1 MIRLAAQNL
10 TLRVGNLTLCHNL
23 SLTLRAGENWAVLG
37 ANGSGKTTL
46 LHTLAGLR
54 APAAGTIEL
63 DGRNLSAWRP
73 RERAR
78 HMGLLFQDYTPGF
91 PTTVLD
97 MVLTGRHPHL
107 GRFAVEGEDD
117 QRIAIEAL
125 DAVGL
130 AGFEQR
136 SLSTL
141 SGGER
146 RRVELAT
153 LIAQN
158 PSICLLDE
166 PANHLDLRH
175 QAQILRRVTERA
187 LRPGHANIFA
197 VHDVN
202 AARRLSSHA
211 LLLFPDGNAVAGPT
225 PELITA
231 ATLERIYGCGFR
243 EIADGGQSY
252 YALL

>member
-1 MIRLAAQNL
+1 MIRLAAEHL
-10 TLRVGNLTLCHNL
+10 TLRVGNLLLCRDL
-23 SLTLRAGENWAVLG
+23 SVTLRAGENWAVLG

-46 LHTLAGLR
+46 LHTLAGLH

-63 DGRNLSAWRP
+63 DGLPLSAWP
-73 RERAR
+73 ARERAR
-78 HMGLLFQDYTPGF
+78 RIGLLFQDYTTGF

-107 GRFAVEGEDD
+107 GRFTVEGETDR
-117 QRIAIEAL
+117 RIANDAL
-125 DAVGL
+125 EAVGL

-153 LIAQN
+153 LITQN
-158 PSICLLDE
+158 PPICLLDE

-175 QAQILRRVTERA
+175 QAHILRRITERA
-187 LRPGHANIFA
+187 LRPEHANIFV

-202 AARRLSSHA
+202 AARRLASHA
-211 LLLFPDGNAVAGPT
+211 LLLFPDGSAVGG
-225 PELITA
+225 A
-231 ATLERIYGCGFR
+231 ASEIISTGTLEHVYGCRFR

-252 YALL
+252 YVPQ